1 MRMPG
6 STYIYMLRIY
16 VEDESVVSTTSFT
29 L

>member
-6 STYIYMLRIY
+6 STYIYMFRIY
-16 VEDESVVSTTSFT
+16 VEGESVMSTTSFT